1 MSEPRVFV
9 AYSHDDSEWVR
20 DFAEALSTQDVY
32 VWFDEWRIPAGA
44 SMRDALEEGLRES
57 DAIVAVLSPRNAT
70 RPTVLFE
77 VGVALGLG
85 KPLIPVVSPDLS
97 GSAIPF
103 DMRARR
109 YLVRG
114 APGDTAREVA
124 AALKAFPAVGS
135 QATPEAV

>member
-1 MSEPRVFV
+1 MSTPRVFV
-9 AYSHDDSEWVR
+9 SYSHDDAEWVR
-20 DFAEALSTQDVY
+20 DFAEALKTQDVA
-32 VWFDEWRIPAGA
+32 VWLDEWQIPPGE

-57 DAIVAVLSPRNAT
+57 DAIVAVLSARNAT

-77 VGVALGLG
+77 LGVALGLG

-109 YLVRG
+109 YVVQG
-114 APGDTAREVA
+114 APRDTAREVA
-124 AALKAFPAVGS
+124 AALKAVPAVVS
-135 QATPEAV
+135 QAHA